1 MEKAIIEN
9 LYDGINNASQWEL
22 LELYRLTN
30 SYVGDNEISDDLE
43 DIIRLLYDFGGI
55 EEIARAITYSVFNT
69 SNNFF
74 RINNYGNVDSTN
86 NLTDWISAE
95 TVVDNIIEY
104 WEEMGNY
111 EKQKIYDIC
120 NIYIEEVA

>member
-9 LYDGINNASQWEL
+9 LHDGINNASQWEL

-43 DIIRLLYDFGGI
+43 DIIRLLYDIGGI
-55 EEIARAITYSVFNT
+55 KEIVRAFTYSVFNT

-86 NLTDWISAE
+86 DLTDWISAKI
-95 TVVDNIIEY
+95 VVDNIIEY